1 MCPHYYY
8 DGTCRRRDHETSVT
22 MFPGASVGSPTWIY
36 IFVFLLDFMCF
47 HLHTLLFDVLPNRS
61 AFESHDS
68 RFPEDITLKE

>member
-8 DGTCRRRDHETSVT
+8 DGTCRCDHEASVT

-47 HLHTLLFDVLPNRS
+47 HLHTLSLDVLPDRS
-61 AFESHDS
+61 DFESHDS
-68 RFPEDITLKE
+68 RFPEDRTLKE